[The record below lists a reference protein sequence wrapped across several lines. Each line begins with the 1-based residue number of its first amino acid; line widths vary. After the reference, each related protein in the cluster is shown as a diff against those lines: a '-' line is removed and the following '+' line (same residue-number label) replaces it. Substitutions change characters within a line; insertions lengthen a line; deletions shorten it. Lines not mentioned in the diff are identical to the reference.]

1 MIRAHMIVS
10 SRDSRYGNTY
20 PEYNIFRDQSLTAD
34 EETYIDALPPTQQVP
49 TMDRIVRF
57 YMDIYTKSQMESEC
71 IIMSLIYMERLIKST
86 KGKLKIK
93 YYPTPCLQPCDSSTM
108 IFAFCS
114 GSTTGDRLF

>member
-1 MIRAHMIVS
+1 MIVS

-34 EETYIDALPPTQQVP
+34 EEAFIDALPPGQQVP
-49 TMDRIVRF
+49 TMDRIIRF

-93 YYPTPCLQPCDSSTM
+93 
-108 IFAFCS
+108 
-114 GSTTGDRLF
+114 